1 MPTLI
6 ARRLTLALALVV
18 VPKALCAQSATMSA
32 SAAVA
37 TPITV
42 TGLAPLAFGFV
53 VRGVN
58 KTIAWN
64 AASSGRM
71 SVTGFATSQLAL
83 TFTLPG
89 TLTNGANTLPI
100 NTYRIRFNGTN
111 STTGATAVAVTNGV
125 PVRRNLVAGSLF
137 VFVGARVQPSVS
149 QTVGPYSGAVVLSAA
164 YTGL

>member
-1 MPTLI
+1 MLSLI
-6 ARRLTLALALVV
+6 ARRVTVTLALVV
-18 VPKALCAQSATMSA
+18 VSNALSAQSATMSA
-32 SAAVA
+32 SATVA

-53 VRGVN
+53 IRGVN

-71 SVTGFATSQLAL
+71 SIAGFATSQLAL
-83 TFTLPG
+83 TFTLPA

-100 NTYRIRFNGTN
+100 NAYRIRFNGTN

-137 VFVGARVQPSVS
+137 VFVGARVQPSAV
-149 QTVGPYSGAVVLSAA
+149 QAVGAYAGAVVLSAA